1 MTDTQNYCCPHASE
15 AAQNIPADNICS
27 DLSDFFK
34 IFGDYTRVKMLF
46 ALKEHEICV
55 NDLSAIL
62 GMQQPAV
69 SYQLKILKQH
79 KLVSSRQNGKM
90 TLYRLNDH
98 HVLEIIDTALV
109 HLTHK

>member
-1 MTDTQNYCCPHASE
+1 MTDTPCFCCASALTAKE
-15 AAQNIPADNICS
+15 NIPADNICS

-34 IFGDYTRVKMLF
+34 IFGDYTRVKILF
-46 ALKEHEICV
+46 AIREHEICV
-55 NDLSAIL
+55 NDLSTIL

-69 SYQLKILKQH
+69 SYQLKVLKQH
-79 KLVSSRQNGKM
+79 KLVSSRQDGKM
-90 TLYRLNDH
+90 ILYRLNDH